1 MTATTSSKRTC
12 PFNDGNDTLKKLK
25 TFTRSKASSKR
36 SCPFDEGES
45 ILKKP
50 KTIECFQ
57 TSSKHECS
65 LDDNTTHKNDKIS
78 TQSEPKH
85 VRFTTQTT
93 FLFEVD
99 LGQCTIPRQGV
110 SLGMKLKHLHMQQ
123 ENAAEDPTQ
132 PKRNLYV
139 EDVERRRRILET
151 GVTEEDIYAAHY
163 KSTKINEGRA
173 DTDGEVEDKDLEA
186 HQVRKNRKLGRPED
200 YQPPKRTPHRI
211 DEANRMWDE
220 ILLTQ
225 ALRSNPPQHQARQ
238 QEQQEQ
244 RQQEQQER
252 QQHQQL
258 PTQILHGQPITHEE
272 RVHAGV
278 GSTSRPPKQVQFS
291 KAATRLWG

>member
-1 MTATTSSKRTC
+1 
-12 PFNDGNDTLKKLK
+12 
-25 TFTRSKASSKR
+25 
-36 SCPFDEGES
+36 
-45 ILKKP
+45 
-50 KTIECFQ
+50 
-57 TSSKHECS
+57 
-65 LDDNTTHKNDKIS
+65 
-78 TQSEPKH
+78 
-85 VRFTTQTT
+85 
-93 FLFEVD
+93 
-99 LGQCTIPRQGV
+99 
-110 SLGMKLKHLHMQQ
+110 MKLKHLHMQQ

-186 HQVRKNRKLGRPED
+186 HQVRENRKLGRPED

-291 KAATRLWG
+291 KAATY